1 MEKIDRKNRRILVGE
16 IPKEA
21 SLKLKTRLTKIDL
34 TE

>member
-1 MEKIDRKNRRILVGE
+1 MEKIDRKNRRILVGK
-16 IPKEA
+16 IPNEA